1 MRIGIV
7 TYDFYPFEGGQGRHI
22 FEILKRLEN
31 NSKFEFIVLSPSKN
45 ELKNH
50 VSFFHSFK
58 KFGKNVSLSFFINLY
73 INNIIKKHAIDKI
86 HIHCGPGGLFLFRK
100 LDIPVIA
107 TCHHTY
113 WQQSEYINGQSWK
126 KIFCWFEKKTYQ
138 ISDKIICVSKD
149 SKQILIKKYNINPSK
164 IVVIP
169 NGVDTEK
176 FHPIRN
182 VKKINNSLLYVGR
195 IDKRKGVD
203 FLIRSMLSVIQHNPE
218 VKLFVGGK
226 GQLLPELK
234 KYIIENGLHENIK
247 FIGFIPEDELNE
259 WYNKVKCV
267 VVPSVF
273 EGFGITVIEAMAAG
287 TPVIG
292 TNVDGIKSIIKNK
305 ENGYLIEYGNTDSL
319 ANVII
324 NVLLND
330 NSKVVHLGLKTIK
343 DEYDWKAISNEIEKI
358 YEKL

>member
-50 VSFFHSFK
+50 VSFFHSVK
-58 KFGKNVSLSFFINLY
+58 KFGRNVSLSFFINLY

-126 KIFCWFEKKTYQ
+126 EIFCWFEKKTYQ

-149 SKQILIKKYNINPSK
+149 SKQILTEKYGINPRK
-164 IVVIP
+164 IIVIP
-169 NGVDTEK
+169 NGVDTGK
-176 FHPIRN
+176 FYPIEN

-203 FLIRSMLSVIQHNPE
+203 FLIRSMLSVIQQNPE

-305 ENGYLIEYGNTDSL
+305 ENGYLVEYGNTDSL

-324 NVLLND
+324 NVLRND
-330 NSKVVHLGLKTIK
+330 NSKVIHIGLKTIE
-343 DEYDWKAISNEIEKI
+343 DEYDWKAISNETEDI

>member
-1 MRIGIV
+1 MKIGLI
-7 TYDFYPFEGGQGRHI
+7 TQDFYPFTGGQGRHI
-22 FEILKRLEN
+22 YEIVKRIES
-31 NSKFEFIVLSPSKN
+31 NSKIKALVFSPTENK
-45 ELKNH
+45 LKNH
-50 VSFFHSFK
+50 IQIFPITNK
-58 KFGKNVSLSFFINLY
+58 IGKNILLSFLLNFSIERL
-73 INNIIKKHAIDKI
+73 IKEYSLNKI
-86 HIHCGPGGLFLFRK
+86 HVHCGPGGLFLLRK
-100 LDIPVIA
+100 LDIPVVA

-113 WQQSEYINGQSWK
+113 WQQYKYVNGQRWK
-126 KIFCWFEKKTYQ
+126 KVFTLFEKRTYQ
-138 ISDKIICVSKD
+138 ISDKVICVSQD
-149 SKQILIKKYNINPSK
+149 SKRILTEKYGINPSK

-176 FHPIRN
+176 FYPIES
-182 VKKINNSLLYVGR
+182 VKEINNALLYVGR
-195 IDKRKGVD
+195 IDERKGVD
-203 FLIRSMLSVIQHNPE
+203 FLVRSMPLVILKYPE
-218 VKLFVGGK
+218 IKLFIGGK

-305 ENGYLIEYGNTDSL
+305 ENGYLVEYGNTDSL

-324 NVLLND
+324 NVLRND
-330 NSKVVHLGLKTIK
+330 NSKVIHIGLKTIE
-343 DEYDWKAISNEIEKI
+343 DEYDWKAISNETEDI